1 MQTENNNPFKPVGL
15 KEMEELYKDFLG
27 IRLNDNHPF
36 SVKILNDLIIK
47 LEIIIKKLNYN
58 TRLPWYDI
66 EKEVI
71 DICKRD
77 KSSHGVN
84 IKLLFTSKFGVID
97 ESRLSNLKISV

>member
-1 MQTENNNPFKPVGL
+1 MQTENNNPFKPLGL

-27 IRLNDNHPF
+27 IRLSDNHPF

-71 DICKRD
+71 DICKMD
-77 KSSHGVN
+77 KFSHGVN

-97 ESRLSNLKISV
+97 ESRLSNLKVSV

>member
-1 MQTENNNPFKPVGL
+1 MQRENNTPFKPVVF
-15 KEMEELYKDFLG
+15 KEMEEFYKDLLG
-27 IRLNDNHPF
+27 IRLNDNYPF
-36 SVKILNDLIIK
+36 LVKTLNDLIIK

-58 TRLPWYDI
+58 PRLPWYDI

-71 DICKRD
+71 DICKMD

-84 IKLLFTSKFGVID
+84 SKLLFTSKFGVID